1 MAKKTVAKKKP
12 NAPDL
17 TLRNLH
23 AEKKR
28 EAAIVKRLDDLEARN
43 LKFGP
48 RIQRVEEQVRE
59 LWDEVQTVKDQLQAL
74 LKREDERQ
82 TVTSVNTDR
91 RIDDLLLDEPK

>member
-1 MAKKTVAKKKP
+1 MAKKSTSTKKP

-48 RIQRVEEQVRE
+48 RLQRLEEQVRE
-59 LWDEVQTVKDQLQAL
+59 MLDNQAILEKRFGNL
-74 LKREDERQ
+74 LKREDERS
-82 TVTSVNTDR
+82 VTNISGVDPASDTATG
-91 RIDDLLLDEPK
+91 K